1 MPQSKYTLTGE
12 WFPFKGAFLLKA
24 RTVWMAK
31 EDLFAN
37 PAPKDR
43 RSPEEKSKE
52 KSFIKGCTDIGAQR
66 APVKHGL
73 GTVCG

>member
-1 MPQSKYTLTGE
+1 
-12 WFPFKGAFLLKA
+12 
-24 RTVWMAK
+24 MAN

-43 RSPEEKSKE
+43 RNPEEKSKE
-52 KSFIKGCTDIGAQR
+52 KSFIKGCTDVGAQR
-66 APVKHGL
+66 APVKHEL